1 MNHDLLSSLVLSLP
15 LKNRYPRGFSV
26 YPAAS
31 QPAVFAVAGYHVDL
45 ADSQSAR
52 FWLDVLVAADHKT
65 DADMITSIHT
75 LIYSDDANATRA
87 FLRDVLGWKY
97 VAEDFDNNWLIFKSG
112 PSEMGV
118 HPTHSEWEGRTYA
131 YPRHHLLALMC
142 DDIERTVAELGERG
156 AQFRGV
162 IEQRE
167 YGRII
172 MMMVPGADDIQVYQ
186 PTHKL
191 AYNL

>member
-1 MNHDLLSSLVLSLP
+1 MAKQV
-15 LKNRYPRGFSV
+15 
-26 YPAAS
+26 
-31 QPAVFAVAGYHVDL
+31 
-45 ADSQSAR
+45 QSACYVTLP
-52 FWLDVLVAADHKT
+52 WLISFSLDARSNGDHNPMT
-65 DADMITSIHT
+65 NMITSIHT

-118 HPTHSEWEGRTYA
+118 HPTHSEWEGKTYD
-131 YPRHHLLALMC
+131 YPRHHSIALMC
-142 DDIERTVAELGERG
+142 DNIDTTVDQLRAKG
-156 AQFRGV
+156 AQFRGP

-167 YGRII
+167 YGRVI
-172 MMMVPGADDIQVYQ
+172 MMIVPGADDIQLYQ